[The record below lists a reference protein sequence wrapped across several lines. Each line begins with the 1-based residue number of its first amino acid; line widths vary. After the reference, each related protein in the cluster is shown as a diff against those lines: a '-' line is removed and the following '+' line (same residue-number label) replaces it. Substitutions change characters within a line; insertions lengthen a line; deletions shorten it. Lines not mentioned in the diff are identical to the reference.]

1 MPKWIDDIDPESLID
16 KDIFEL
22 LDLKD
27 ASEDRKRQI
36 LEDMMETIQ
45 NRVVARIL
53 DSLKEDEV
61 KSFESL
67 LDEDNDEKIAQFL
80 QERDIDPVTFTA
92 QEALNYKI
100 EILNLIAAQEDASDA
115 DNQAQDNR

>member
-1 MPKWIDDIDPESLID
+1 MPKWIDEIDPESLID

-27 ASEDRKRQI
+27 APEDRKHQI

-53 DSLKEDEV
+53 DSLKKEEV
-61 KSFESL
+61 KEFEEL
-67 LDEDNDEKIAQFL
+67 LDEDDNDKVAQFL
-80 QERDIDPVTFTA
+80 QTRNIDPVTFTA
-92 QEALNYKI
+92 EEALNYKI

-115 DNQAQDNR
+115 DNQAQDR